1 MKADRIEGYIEKV
14 YGYAVNHTYSREEAD
29 EQLSQDILFTAVK
42 ELPRLKNDNRFEPW
56 LWGIASNVTK
66 AFRRH
71 MGKQRAVYSYD
82 TLENVSCED
91 EYSDENEELYD
102 SLRTKIAMLSE
113 MYRSIIIFHYY
124 DGLSTK
130 QISEK
135 LHIPE
140 GTVTWRLSEARKK
153 LKREFAEMN
162 ETALKPVKL
171 MIRINGDG
179 NYKNPISPFP
189 YVYIHD
195 ALSQNIL
202 YYCYEASK
210 TVEELAKL
218 CGVPAYYIEDRLD
231 NLVKREAMSEASK
244 GKYRTDFI
252 IYSKKTREYD
262 AKAKVLFE
270 FVVDG
275 FVSSMKELVDSA
287 ENLGVYTA
295 AKPKEEL
302 IYLYGIMAME
312 HLSEKHNPMQWMERS
327 VRYDGCRW
335 SYHAYLMNENS
346 CLIQQGLGREESSNL
361 GSRGNYKHISYHF
374 GGFSYREMMFD
385 NEVNICEDILLER
398 KIVDI
403 DSAASAIA
411 KGFISKKDNGK
422 LFVTVPAFTKEQKK
436 QFDLLVD
443 HAFQSSIDKYSN
455 AVRKYVNGYQK
466 LFPGHLK
473 DEVARACHYMFLTLY
488 ATHICDI
495 AKERGQLI
503 SPPDGSIC
511 DILIQHK

>member
-1 MKADRIEGYIEKV
+1 MKADRIECYIEKV
-14 YGYAVNHTYSREEAD
+14 YGYAINHTYSREEAD
-29 EQLSQDILFTAVK
+29 ELSQEILFTAVR
-42 ELPRLKNDNRFEPW
+42 ELPKLKNDSRFEPW

-66 AFRRH
+66 AFKRH
-71 MGKQRAVYSYD
+71 MGKQRAMYSYD
-82 TLENVSCED
+82 TLENVPCED
-91 EYSDENEELYD
+91 EYGDENEELYD

-153 LKREFAEMN
+153 LKRECAEMN

-179 NYKNPISPFP
+179 NYKDPISPFP
-189 YVYIHD
+189 YAYIND

-202 YYCYEASK
+202 YHCYEASK

-218 CGVPAYYIEDRLD
+218 CGVPAYYIEDCLE
-231 NLVKREAMSEASK
+231 NLVKREAMLEVSK

-252 IYSKKTREYD
+252 IYSDKTREYD
-262 AKAKVLFE
+262 AKAKGIFE
-270 FVVDG
+270 PIVDG
-275 FVSSMKELVDSA
+275 FVSSMKELADSA

-295 AKPKEEL
+295 EKPKEEL

-312 HLSEKHNPMQWMERS
+312 HLSEKHNPIKWMERS
-327 VRYDGCRW
+327 VRYDGYCW
-335 SYHAYLMNENS
+335 SYHAYLMNEN
-346 CLIQQGLGREESSNL
+346 LYPTRGLGREESSNL
-361 GSRGNYKHISYHF
+361 ESRGNYKHISYHF

-385 NEVNICEDILLER
+385 NEVNICEDVLFER
-398 KIVDI
+398 KIEDT

-436 QFDLLVD
+436 RFDLLAD
-443 HAFQSSIDKYSN
+443 NAFKSSIDEYSN
-455 AVRKYVNGYQK
+455 AVRQYVNGYQK
-466 LFPGHLK
+466 LFPEHLK
-473 DEVARACHYMFLTLY
+473 DEVARACNYMFLTLY

-511 DILIQHK
+511 DVLIQHK